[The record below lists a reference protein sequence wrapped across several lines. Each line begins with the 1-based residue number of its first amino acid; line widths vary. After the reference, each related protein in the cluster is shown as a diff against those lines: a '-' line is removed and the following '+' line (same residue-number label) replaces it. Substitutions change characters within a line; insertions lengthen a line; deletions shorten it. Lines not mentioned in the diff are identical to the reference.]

1 MKSPCSGVF
10 RRIQNS
16 RDSKMK
22 ANIKQLNLF
31 PTIERG
37 QLEEKYSCLIKER
50 PDFRGFLGF
59 RLNKAEPIFRW
70 FRFKEAFSGRLVE
83 EILTNEW
90 NLPPDSLIFDPFAGC
105 GTTVLTCQQL
115 GYSAIGL
122 DILPIAVFASKVK
135 LHAEY
140 DLDELRRTADE
151 LRNKPFSPTGKSFPK
166 IRIIDLALPQETQE
180 KLLFYREQISAIQ
193 EPAVR
198 DFLMLGL
205 LASVEEA
212 SYTSKDGQFLRLVE
226 RPPQSVGIVFE
237 NKVDEMLADLSKLDG
252 TKQGP
257 KTQIFLGDARR
268 LPIQALRY
276 KGKVSGIITS
286 PPYLNRYDYSR
297 TYALELCL
305 LYNEQG
311 EPWVKDFEDLKNIRH
326 SLLRS
331 HIESSPTPTNSVKV
345 PALEEVL
352 NCLELKQLNNPRI
365 PIMIEGYFEDMNL
378 ATREMAKMLK
388 PGGLVALV
396 VDNVRFEGELIP
408 VDLILCEMAAK
419 HKLKTLEVRVPRYK
433 GNSSQQMGRY
443 GRVPV
448 RESIVFWQKEIPRG
462 SDDFS

>member
-1 MKSPCSGVF
+1 VKTRV
-10 RRIQNS
+10 R
-16 RDSKMK
+16 
-22 ANIKQLNLF
+22 QLNLF

-37 QLEEKYSCLIKER
+37 QLEEKYSCLIRER
-50 PDFRGFLGF
+50 LDFRSFLGF
-59 RLNKAEPIFRW
+59 RLNKAEPVFKW

-90 NLPPDSLIFDPFAGC
+90 KLPPDSLIFDPFAGC
-105 GTTVLTCQQL
+105 GTTLLACQQL
-115 GYSAIGL
+115 GYPAIGV

-135 LHAEY
+135 LYTKY
-140 DLDELRRTADE
+140 DPNELRRTISE
-151 LRNKPFSPTGKSFPK
+151 ILSKPFCATGKSFPK
-166 IRIIDLALPQETQE
+166 IRIINLALPQEAQE
-180 KLLFYREQISAIQ
+180 KLLFYREQILSIQ
-193 EPAVR
+193 DPQIC

-205 LASVEEA
+205 LASTEEA

-226 RPPQSVGIVFE
+226 RPPKSVEVVFA
-237 NKVDEMLADLSKLDG
+237 NKLGEMVADLTKFDG
-252 TKQGP
+252 AKQEL
-257 KTQIFLGDARR
+257 KAQIFLGDARR
-268 LPIQALRY
+268 LPIQALRH

-305 LYNEQG
+305 LYNEHG

-326 SLLRS
+326 RLLRS
-331 HIESSPTPTNSVKV
+331 HIESRPAPANLVKV
-345 PALEEVL
+345 AALEEVL
-352 NCLELKQLNNPRI
+352 DCLELKQLNNPRI

-378 ATREMAKMLK
+378 ALREMAKMLK

-396 VDNVRFEGELIP
+396 VDDVQFAGELIP
-408 VDLILCEMAAK
+408 VDLILSEIAAK
-419 HKLKTLEVRVPRYK
+419 HKLRTLEIRVPRYK

-462 SDDFS
+462 SDDLS

>member
-1 MKSPCSGVF
+1 
-10 RRIQNS
+10 
-16 RDSKMK
+16 
-22 ANIKQLNLF
+22 
-31 PTIERG
+31 
-37 QLEEKYSCLIKER
+37 LIKER
-50 PDFRGFLGF
+50 LDFRAFLGF
-59 RLNKAEPIFRW
+59 RLNKTEPIFRW

-90 NLPPDSLIFDPFAGC
+90 KLPPNCLIFDPFAGC
-105 GTTVLTCQQL
+105 GTTLLACQQL
-115 GYSAIGL
+115 GYPAIGI

-135 LHAEY
+135 LYTKY
-140 DLDELRRTADE
+140 DPNALRRTANE
-151 LRNKPFSPTGKSFPK
+151 ILSKPFSPTDKSFPK
-166 IRIIDLALPQETQE
+166 IRIIDLALPQKAQE

-193 EPAVR
+193 DISTR

-205 LASVEEA
+205 LASIEEA

-226 RPPQSVGIVFE
+226 RPPKSVEVVFE
-237 NKVDEMLADLSKLDG
+237 NKLREMLTDLTKFDG
-252 TKQGP
+252 AKQES

-268 LPIQALRY
+268 LPIQAVKY

-305 LYNEQG
+305 LYNERG

-331 HIESSPTPTNSVKV
+331 HIESRAAPTNLVKF

-378 ATREMAKMLK
+378 AIREMAKMLK
-388 PGGLVALV
+388 LGGLVALV

-408 VDLILCEMAAK
+408 VDLILSEIAAK
-419 HKLKTLEVRVPRYK
+419 HKLRTLEIRVPRYK

-448 RESIVFWQKEIPRG
+448 RESIVFWQKEASRG
-462 SDDFS
+462 SNEFF